1 MVYELRLDQYVGPL
15 NKLLELIE
23 EKKLEVTEIS
33 LAEVTHD
40 FLKYLKTL
48 EKVEAAIL
56 AEFIAIASRLILIK
70 SRTLLPNLVL
80 TEEEESEIKDLEARL
95 KIYQELKPA
104 MKTLALLWQKQHIAF
119 GRPYFLSLGSG
130 GLGAASEF
138 FYPGKDLN
146 LAALSASL
154 QKIFETFKN
163 LELET
168 ETIKEK
174 IVSVEEKIKELVSR
188 LVEEAEISFKN
199 LSSSK
204 SLEEVIAVFLAI
216 LHLAHE
222 RLISLEQKTHFSD
235 IIIRKQST

>member
-1 MVYELRLDQYVGPL
+1 MTYELSLEKYMGPL
-15 NKLLELIE
+15 DKLLELIE
-23 EKKLEVTEIS
+23 GKKLEITEIS
-33 LAEVTHD
+33 LAEVTQD

-56 AEFIAIASRLILIK
+56 AEFIAVASRLILIK

-80 TEEEESEIKDLEARL
+80 TEEEESEIKDLASRL
-95 KIYQELKPA
+95 KMYQELKPA
-104 MKTLALLWQKQHIAF
+104 MKTLALIWQEKNIAF

-130 GLGAASEF
+130 GLGTTNKF

-154 QKIFETFKN
+154 QKIFETLKN

-168 ETIKEK
+168 GTIKEK
-174 IVSVEEKIKELVSR
+174 IISMEEKIKELVDR
-188 LVEEAEISFKN
+188 LVHEVEISFKN

-204 SLEEVIAVFLAI
+204 SLEEIVAVFLAI

-222 RLISLEQKTHFSD
+222 RLISLEQETNFSD
-235 IIIRKQST
+235 ILIRKL

>member
-1 MVYELRLDQYVGPL
+1 MVYELSLEKYRGPL
-15 NKLLELIE
+15 DKLLELIE
-23 EKKLEVTEIS
+23 EKKLEIAEIS

-80 TEEEESEIKDLEARL
+80 SAEEESEIKDLASRL
-95 KIYQELKPA
+95 KLYQELKPA
-104 MKTLALLWQKQHIAF
+104 MKTLILMWQKKNIAF
-119 GRPYFLSLGSG
+119 SRPYFLSLRSG
-130 GLGAASEF
+130 GSRAASEF
-138 FYPGKDLN
+138 FYPGKELN
-146 LAALSASL
+146 LAVLSVSL

-168 ETIKEK
+168 GTIKEK
-174 IVSVEEKIKELVSR
+174 IISMEEKVKELVGR
-188 LVEEAEISFKN
+188 LVHEVEISFKD

-204 SLEEVIAVFLAI
+204 SLEEIVAVFLAI
-216 LHLAHE
+216 LHLAND

>member
-1 MVYELRLDQYVGPL
+1 MPYELSLEKYKGPL
-15 NKLLELIE
+15 DKLLELIE
-23 EKKLEVTEIS
+23 EKKLEIAEIS
-33 LAEVTHD
+33 LAEVTND

-48 EKVEAAIL
+48 EKVEAAVL

-80 TEEEESEIKDLEARL
+80 TEEEEGEIKDLEARL
-95 KIYQELKPA
+95 KIYQELKPV
-104 MKTLALLWQKQHIAF
+104 MKTLVLIWQKKNISF
-119 GRPYFLSLGSG
+119 GRPYFLSMGSG
-130 GLGAASEF
+130 GLGTANKF

-146 LAALSASL
+146 LATLSPSL
-154 QKIFETFKN
+154 QKIFETFKS

-174 IVSVEEKIKELVSR
+174 IVSMEEKVKELVDR
-188 LVEEAEISFKN
+188 LVHEAEISFKN

-204 SLEEVIAVFLAI
+204 SLGEIVAVFLAI

-222 RLISLEQKTHFSD
+222 RLISLEQETHFSD
-235 IIIRKQST
+235 IIIRKRST

>member
-1 MVYELRLDQYVGPL
+1 MPYELSLEKYRGPL
-15 NKLLELIE
+15 DKLLELIE
-23 EKKLEVTEIS
+23 EKKLEITEIS

-48 EKVEAAIL
+48 EAVEAAVL

-80 TEEEESEIKDLEARL
+80 TEEEENEIKDLEARL
-95 KIYQELKPA
+95 KIYQELKQA
-104 MKTLALLWQKQHIAF
+104 KKILTLIWQKKDIAF
-119 GRPYFLSLGSG
+119 SRPYFLSLGGG
-130 GLGAASEF
+130 GLGAVSEF

-154 QKIFETFKN
+154 QKIFETLKS
-163 LELET
+163 LEFET

-174 IVSVEEKIKELVSR
+174 IISVEEKINELINR
-188 LVEEAEISFKN
+188 LVEEVEISFKN

-204 SLEEVIAVFLAI
+204 SLEEIIVVFLAI
-216 LHLAHE
+216 LHLAND
-222 RLISLEQKTHFSD
+222 RMIFLEQKTHFSD